1 MPRWN
6 TACLLQVSGL
16 RYEVDGSRP
25 AGARVL
31 HAEIIDEEGRARPL
45 DPAAFYKVV
54 LSDYL
59 ADGGDGYAML
69 KQGRLVPA
77 PDPLVLDV
85 VTDYLRAHDPLARPL
100 TGRIV
105 RVR

>member
-1 MPRWN
+1 M
-6 TACLLQVSGL
+6 L
-16 RYEVDGSRP
+16 R
-25 AGARVL
+25 
-31 HAEIIDEEGRARPL
+31 AEIIDEKGRARPV
-45 DPAAFYKVV
+45 DPASSYIVT

-69 KQGRLVPA
+69 KKGRPVPA

-85 VTDYLRAHDPLARPL
+85 VTDYLRVHDPLTAPRS
-100 TGRIV
+100 GRIV